1 MEKEVKDL
9 LNMDL
14 QFFAKDD
21 ENSNEGEDGSISN
34 EGSEGD
40 DPTGN
45 EHDKTVSVEE
55 MKRRVAKE
63 QEKYE
68 EKIKEMSQ
76 SIDERIE
83 QAQEKAKKE
92 ATLTGKELQEYKEKE
107 AQRKLD
113 SAQEEIERLKKENI
127 KRDLKDEAINTL
139 SEKKLPVN
147 ERVLSFVVKDTAD
160 DTLEAIDNLAELF
173 KEQKE
178 EYAQTEPPLGSG
190 GLGNSDT
197 EQRSSKKIL
206 DEAKITDF

>member
-1 MEKEVKDL
+1 MKKDL

-14 QFFAKDD
+14 QFFADDD
-21 ENSNEGEDGSISN
+21 ENSEDKDKKPK
-34 EGSEGD
+34 GD
-40 DPTGN
+40 DSTGG

-68 EKIKEMSQ
+68 EKIKEMNQ
-76 SIDERIE
+76 SIDDRIE

-92 ATLTGKELQEYKEKE
+92 ATLSGKELQEYKEKE

-113 SAQEEIERLKKENI
+113 SAQEEIERLKQENA
-127 KRDLKDEAINTL
+127 KRDLRDEAINTL
-139 SEKKLPVN
+139 SDKDLPVN
-147 ERVLSFVVKDTAD
+147 DKVLNFVVKDTAD
-160 DTLEAIDNLAELF
+160 DTLEAIDDLAELF

-178 EYAQTEPPLGSG
+178 EYAQTKPPLGSG
-190 GLGNSDT
+190 GLGDGDT
-197 EQRSSKKIL
+197 EQKASKEIL